1 MKVILKKAL
10 NKFDLSHIVFI
21 FIGVIITESI
31 TWLLFKDFTKITA
44 PGLSAIIAVIALCL
58 AIYSAYQVKKWVSS
72 KINEKAFIRSVE
84 LLDEFSKMM
93 VLLARLKFVMLRI
106 IRLDTIS
113 IENAEILK
121 AEIKNVQ
128 DSYFESVSKQIL
140 IIHTFPN
147 WGVVF
152 NYKNQFEKV
161 RHHLNEAQSD
171 SDKIRNILNNI
182 TKDQS
187 YIEKIN
193 YDRFRYFAKGVIGR
207 IDTIGYIFDALIKMK
222 YVKLFMYN

>member
-1 MKVILKKAL
+1 MKIILKKAL
-10 NKFDLSHIVFI
+10 NKFDLSHIVFM

-106 IRLDTIS
+106 TRLDTIS

-121 AEIKNVQ
+121 TEIKNVQ
-128 DSYFESVSKQIL
+128 DS
-140 IIHTFPN
+140 
-147 WGVVF
+147 
-152 NYKNQFEKV
+152 
-161 RHHLNEAQSD
+161 
-171 SDKIRNILNNI
+171 
-182 TKDQS
+182 
-187 YIEKIN
+187 
-193 YDRFRYFAKGVIGR
+193 
-207 IDTIGYIFDALIKMK
+207 
-222 YVKLFMYN
+222 

>member
-1 MKVILKKAL
+1 MRILLKKIL
-10 NKFDLSHIVFI
+10 NKFHLSHIVFI
-21 FIGVIITESI
+21 FVGVIITESI

-44 PGLSAIIAVIALCL
+44 PGLSAIVAVIALCL

-93 VLLARLKFVMLRI
+93 VFLARLKFVMERI
-106 IRLDTIS
+106 TKLETLS

-121 AEIKNVQ
+121 VEIRSIQ

-147 WGVVF
+147 WGIVF
-152 NYKNQFEKV
+152 NYKKQFEKV
-161 RHHLNEAQSD
+161 RQHLTEIQSNCD
-171 SDKIRNILNNI
+171 NIRNILHKI
-182 TKDQS
+182 TQDPS
-187 YIEKIN
+187 YIDKLNSSEFCK
-193 YDRFRYFAKGVIGR
+193 YTKGVIGR
-207 IDTIGYIFDALIKMK
+207 IDTVGQILDALIKMK